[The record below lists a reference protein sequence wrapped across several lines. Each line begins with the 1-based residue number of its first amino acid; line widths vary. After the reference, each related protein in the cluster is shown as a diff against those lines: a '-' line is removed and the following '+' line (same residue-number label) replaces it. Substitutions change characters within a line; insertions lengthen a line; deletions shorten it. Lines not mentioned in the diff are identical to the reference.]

1 MASTNKTTHYSL
13 PQFVASDIPS
23 WLGDFND
30 AMEDIDTAI
39 YNVSQGT
46 AESVTKTYVDT
57 AVKGVDDKV
66 KALNTLV
73 ETLSSELDTA
83 NETIEQLQTQLS
95 SIQSGMTGVVYVGAD
110 TAGITAGDYEKL
122 AKKA

>member
-13 PQFVASDIPS
+13 PQFVASDIPT

-39 YNVSQGT
+39 YNASQGT
-46 AESVTKTYVDT
+46 AESVTQNYVDK

-66 KALNTLV
+66 TALNTLV
-73 ETLSSELDTA
+73 ETLSGKLDTA

-95 SIQSGMTGVVYVGAD
+95 TIQSGMAGVVYVGAE
-110 TAGITAGDYEKL
+110 TAGITAGEYEKL

>member
-1 MASTNKTTHYSL
+1 MASTNKTAHYSL
-13 PQFVASDIPS
+13 PQFVASDIPT

-46 AESVTKTYVDT
+46 ESSVTQSYVDT

-66 KALNTLV
+66 TTLNELV
-73 ETLSSELDTA
+73 ETLSGKLDTA

-95 SIQSGMTGVVYVGAD
+95 SIQSGMTGVVYVGAS